1 MMLIMREIVGAIQPP
16 PANAEERVTAHPA
29 SPPVCA
35 APSPDPGR
43 PLLAAPPGTCDAHMH
58 LFPVGD
64 RYPLTP
70 ARSYSPPP
78 APLEHY
84 RRVMAALGIAR
95 AVLVQA
101 SIHGTDNRMLLDVL
115 RDEPETFRGIAVV
128 DSTVGDAELEALN
141 AAGVRGV
148 RINLL
153 YGGGVGFSEAEA
165 LKARIRALGWH
176 FQFLIDVARV
186 ERLGARLAALGVP
199 AVIDHMGHMSGGAD
213 LANPGFQDVLALLRE
228 GRAWVKL
235 SGPYRFSA
243 EPLPPYGDTIALSRA
258 LIEAAPSQLVWATDW
273 PHPALSKPMP
283 QDAALLDL
291 LSEWTTDAALRRR
304 ILVDNPARLYG
315 FPSPP

>member
-1 MMLIMREIVGAIQPP
+1 MTAS
-16 PANAEERVTAHPA
+16 PASHT

-35 APSPDPGR
+35 APSPEPGR
-43 PLLAAPPGTCDAHMH
+43 PRLAAPPGTCDTHMH
-58 LFPVGD
+58 LFPTGD
-64 RYPLTP
+64 RYPLAP
-70 ARSYSPPP
+70 ERSYSPPA

-101 SIHGTDNRMLLDVL
+101 SVHGTDNRMLLDVL
-115 RDEPETFRGIAVV
+115 RDDPGTFRGVAVV
-128 DSTVGDAELEALN
+128 DSNVSDAELEALN

-153 YGGGVGFSEAEA
+153 YGGGVGFSEAQA
-165 LKARIRALGWH
+165 LEARIRALGWH

-186 ERLGARLAALGVP
+186 ERLGARLAALGVA
-199 AVIDHMGHMSGGAD
+199 AVIDHMGHMSVGAD
-213 LANPGFQDVLALLRE
+213 VKNPGFQDMLALMRE

-243 EPLPPYGDTIALSRA
+243 EPLPPYGDTVALARA
-258 LIEAAPSQLVWATDW
+258 LIEAAPDQLVWATDW
-273 PHPALSKPMP
+273 PHPALTKPMP

-291 LSEWTTDAALRRR
+291 LAEWTSDAALQRR

-315 FPSPP
+315 FPGPV